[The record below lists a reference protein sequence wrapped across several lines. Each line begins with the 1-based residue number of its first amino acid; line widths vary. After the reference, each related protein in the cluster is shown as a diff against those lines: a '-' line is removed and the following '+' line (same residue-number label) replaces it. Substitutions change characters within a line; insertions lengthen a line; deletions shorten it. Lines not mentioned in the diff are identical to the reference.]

1 MKDSIVYAKS
11 PEFKKNKNNI
21 SLKGY
26 RTVNHSKNI
35 LKSAKQ
41 RNDPQ
46 KYNKSL
52 CRVFTLN
59 E

>member
-35 LKSAKQ
+35 LKSAK
-41 RNDPQ
+41 
-46 KYNKSL
+46 
-52 CRVFTLN
+52 
-59 E
+59 